1 MSRWIPSPSHNE
13 GCNGLGNSNGFTDHA
28 DQRRVARSAGMSIH
42 DDVMQALVHLTLTYA
57 EQLARDVQLF
67 ARHAKRKR
75 VEPDDIILSA
85 HRNQDLTK
93 KLRELAAVVGQEG
106 RAIKSKANTFVPG
119 YLSVRQINS
128 DMATAPWLR
137 VILTRDKSVGK
148 AFSSSAVV
156 SAVPCGLRLSP
167 PLEAS
172 PPSGKD
178 VIVRARSFGNEKE
191 EDDQWRMMLASG
203 RD

>member
-1 MSRWIPSPSHNE
+1 MSESRNQSTKTLKTVSWRGRLVTVALREEIQHSQKGRELLDLGEMSQTGPVDIIPK
-13 GCNGLGNSNGFTDHA
+13 GLWKTRISGVMETK
-28 DQRRVARSAGMSIH
+28 QRRRRVARSAGMSIH

-106 RAIKSKANTFVPG
+106 RAIKSKA
-119 YLSVRQINS
+119 
-128 DMATAPWLR
+128 
-137 VILTRDKSVGK
+137 
-148 AFSSSAVV
+148 SAKTDV
-156 SAVPCGLRLSP
+156 S
-167 PLEAS
+167 
-172 PPSGKD
+172 
-178 VIVRARSFGNEKE
+178 
-191 EDDQWRMMLASG
+191 
-203 RD
+203 